1 MVGSPAV
8 AEQQTVNT
16 PTFYRTPDPTK
27 LFANV
32 EHRAKLPAKNFHDAF
47 AKLASDVGISDDQF
61 QINSEPLDNYFE
73 IVFTGARSGAT
84 ARCLQLFQSIALGK
98 GNYKPTNC
106 YDDQGTL
113 HKFYVNPDKNGCQ
126 VRREVLCKDLKDII
140 TPYIRDQKIFVQKST
155 GSIMVQRRVLAS
167 IVVTGTISARLQWMP
182 AQRIKY
188 KIIDEV
194 QVAIED
200 AFSALTGGESRP

>member
-1 MVGSPAV
+1 
-8 AEQQTVNT
+8 
-16 PTFYRTPDPTK
+16 

-32 EHRAKLPAKNFHDAF
+32 EHRAKLPAKLFHDAF
-47 AKLASDVGISDDQF
+47 AKLAADVGISDDQF
-61 QINSEPLDNYFE
+61 QVNSEPLDNYFE

-98 GNYKPTNC
+98 GNYKETNC
-106 YDDQGTL
+106 CDDMGTV
-113 HKFYVNPDKNGCQ
+113 HKYYINPDKNGCQ

-188 KIIDEV
+188 KIVEEV

-200 AFSALTGGESRP
+200 AFSVLTGGESRP